1 MAACGGLEHI
11 FETTLALPP
20 WKSVDHHSLT
30 EIYENNNYLVNDQP
44 SSVLSKNND
53 NVIDHHKRDDSIS
66 SNSECISTCTEELEA
81 DQDYLLNYNHN
92 YYNNINYRKPEKMMR
107 SYSRK
112 DYGTQIPPPISC
124 LGRNGKPWVF
134 FKSIRKDG
142 RFILKEIRI
151 PTQEFLHACRKNG
164 RLKMHFIHSDDE
176 ILDDDDDDEDEDED
190 GNYGDI
196 TDAAGD
202 IHVTHLEL
210 DGN

>member
-11 FETTLALPP
+11 FNKSLALPLQS

-30 EIYENNNYLVNDQP
+30 EIFGQKDNYLLHRSN
-44 SSVLSKNND
+44 SD
-53 NVIDHHKRDDSIS
+53 NSVIDHHKRNDTM
-66 SNSECISTCTEELEA
+66 NSECISHELGF
-81 DQDYLLNYNHN
+81 DDYLIKNDMN
-92 YYNNINYRKPEKMMR
+92 YYNNDHWKPQKTSADYNDEKYWCSSKR
-107 SYSRK
+107 YSRK
-112 DYGTQIPPPISC
+112 DFGTLPPPISC

-176 ILDDDDDDEDEDED
+176 ILDDDEDEDEDES
-190 GNYGDI
+190 YGDI
-196 TDAAGD
+196 SETED
-202 IHVTHLEL
+202 IQVT
-210 DGN
+210 GA